1 MPRPARARKA
11 ALQQPETPRRLFPEI
26 DRKAAAVFAGAVL
39 ILLAPWPGY
48 GRVFRTFFS
57 GFGNAVLAVTGAGA
71 ASDPGFKSNPPADLP
86 PDAGL
91 DHPAWTVWVGAAR
104 GPLAAGPPVPLDTR
118 ILGYTPLA
126 LLLALVAASAIPW
139 RRRAAVLGVGASL
152 LLLRLAVAIAMA
164 VGRGFG
170 QSGDRPS
177 ALAEIIWYLLVDLP
191 AMSYVAPLAA
201 WVAGLAATEA
211 SASRQVSSIRT

>member
-1 MPRPARARKA
+1 MPRSARARRVA
-11 ALQQPETPRRLFPEI
+11 PRPETPRRLLPEI
-26 DRKAAAVFAGAVL
+26 DRKAIAIFVGAVL
-39 ILLAPWPGY
+39 ILLAPWPGC

-71 ASDPGFKSNPPADLP
+71 ASEPSFSSSPPAALAADPGLEHA
-86 PDAGL
+86 
-91 DHPAWTVWVGAAR
+91 AWTVWAGAAR
-104 GPLAAGPPVPLDTR
+104 GPLASGPPVPLDTR

-126 LLLALVAASAIPW
+126 VLLALVAASAIPR
-139 RRRAAVLGVGASL
+139 RRRAAVLGIGASL
-152 LLLRLAVAIAMA
+152 LLFRLAVAIAMA

-170 QSGDRPS
+170 QSAERPG
-177 ALAEIIWYLLVDLP
+177 AVAEIVWYLLVDLP

-211 SASRQVSSIRT
+211 SASRRVSSIRT